1 MWEVSNT
8 QELNAHHGKHP
19 PPFLCSSSCRELKSN
34 AVRSTYAEVGLLA
47 DTAIY
52 CANIIVKILLVDLI
66 CKTSKAFEMS
76 NKLNGKETIIVVL
89 LYTFTVP

>member
-8 QELNAHHGKHP
+8 QELNAHHRKHP

-52 CANIIVKILLVDLI
+52 CANIIVKISLVDLI

-76 NKLNGKETIIVVL
+76 NKLNGKETIVAL